1 MKKKN
6 EAPPPARTG
15 PLVIVDL
22 ADRVPAMTDDALKN
36 LHANAVRL
44 AQGGN
49 ERQRASAAALMP
61 LIESELATRL
71 ANAPVKK
78 PRAAPKKKLAA
89 AAAAAAKPAA
99 AATAAVES
107 EPTP

>member
-49 ERQRASAAALMP
+49 ERQRASAAALLP

-89 AAAAAAKPAA
+89 AAAAVAKPAA
-99 AATAAVES
+99 AAAVES